1 VLVLVYLFVI
11 RTRRFERYGSAAV
24 PGDEVIELPAGEV
37 AVYYQDASK
46 WRHSERP
53 RPAEGFS
60 VLVSVEAGG
69 ERLDLRP
76 PRTDTVY
83 KSGGRNRIPYGLLQV
98 PRAGRHR
105 VVSRVGAD
113 AVEPRVTFG

>member
-1 VLVLVYLFVI
+1 MLALAYVFVV
-11 RTRRFERYGSAAV
+11 RTRRFGRYGSVEV

-37 AVYYQDASK
+37 AVYYQDAFK
-46 WRHSERP
+46 WRYSERP
-53 RPAEGFS
+53 RPAAGFS
-60 VLVSVEAGG
+60 VLVSVEGGG

-83 KSGGRNRIPYGLLQV
+83 KSGGRNRIPYGLLRV